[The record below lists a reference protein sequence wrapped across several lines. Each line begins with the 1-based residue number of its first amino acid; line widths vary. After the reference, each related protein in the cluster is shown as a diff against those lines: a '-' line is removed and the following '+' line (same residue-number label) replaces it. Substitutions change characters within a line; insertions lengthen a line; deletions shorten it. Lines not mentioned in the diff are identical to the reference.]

1 MQGFSTA
8 FRSGGGFGQRALP
21 TGRLISE
28 VLRLA
33 DVHEDMGGGRTR
45 MRLSQRRLKQPEVR
59 AALGTDAGI
68 ASTLSVIFDEREAQ
82 IVQVSNDLPE
92 PDAEDRMIAEYE
104 DNAYAAAR
112 KRRQPIR
119 RPLGGWGVAA

>member
-33 DVHEDMGGGRTR
+33 DVHEDLGGGRTR
-45 MRLSQRRLKQPEVR
+45 LRLSPRRLKQPEVR
-59 AALGTDAGI
+59 AVLGPDAGL
-68 ASTLSVIFDEREAQ
+68 AATLSVIFDEREAQ
-82 IVQVSNDLPE
+82 IVQVSNDAPE
-92 PDAEDRMIAEYE
+92 LDLEDRLIAEYE

-119 RPLGGWGVAA
+119 RPAGGWGMAA

>member
-21 TGRLISE
+21 SGRLISD

-33 DVHEDMGGGRTR
+33 DVQEDLGGGRTR
-45 MRLSQRRLKQPEVR
+45 LRLSQRRLKQPEVR
-59 AALGTDAGI
+59 AALGAEAGI
-68 ASTLSVIFDEREAQ
+68 ASTLTVVFDEREAQ
-82 IVQVSNDLPE
+82 IVQISNDLPE
-92 PDAEDRMIAEYE
+92 PDQEDRLIAEYE
-104 DNAYAAAR
+104 DDAYAAAR
-112 KRRQPIR
+112 KRRQPLR